1 MKQFFYPRSVAVV
14 GVSELP
20 TNLGR
25 VIVNNLLD
33 FGFQGQI
40 FPVGPRG
47 GQVRGLE
54 IVPSVLELPQ
64 PVDLVTVLAPAL
76 IVPKILDH
84 CAQRGINRVVVE
96 SGGFSECSEAGR
108 VLEEEVRQRLHDYGI
123 RLVGPNGLGLINL
136 EVGLCLPFAQIPL
149 RPPVGGVSVVAQSGG
164 VGANLISWL
173 AQEGLGMNKFISL
186 GNKLNINEDDVLA
199 FLLED
204 DGTHIIY
211 LYLEDIV
218 DGRRLM
224 DLGQSATK
232 PILLHKANIGIASAA
247 IARSHTS
254 ALTVDDKVVDAACVQ
269 AGLCRVH
276 TQADFLLAAKAL
288 EQPPLKGNRLA
299 VMSRSGGQAV
309 LVADAC
315 QRWGFELP
323 PLSDRIQNLIRSRS
337 RAGIIEP
344 INPVDL
350 GDVYDFSLYRDLMHE
365 FCRDP
370 VYDAVLLNYE
380 PLSDEEKG
388 VARDTVQE
396 QIRLA
401 ERYNKPLV
409 IAVIGELEEQHYF
422 RKEIG
427 VPVFDFPEE
436 AIQALALARQASPST
451 VANSPAIAPAL
462 ELTAVSR
469 VLEPH
474 LYTPGSLS
482 LPIALEV
489 FQSLGLV
496 VPEWQLVDS
505 VAAAESA
512 AAQFN
517 CPVCLKMVAPS
528 AVHKSDLG
536 GVLLNLETPK
546 AAAQGFAQLQQVA
559 AQRLPA
565 GEDWQALIMPMVEG
579 GIEVLL
585 GARRD
590 HTFGPLVVFGA
601 GGIWVE
607 ILEDVALGVAPID
620 EAQAGRLIDQTR
632 INALLQGRRG
642 QSPADRESLVQS
654 LVALSN
660 LMLQFPQIQELDLNP
675 VRVFPA
681 GQGTLVLDARMMIG

>member
-14 GVSELP
+14 GVSEYP

-25 VIVNNLLD
+25 VIVNNLLA
-33 FGFQGQI
+33 FGFQGPI
-40 FPVGPRG
+40 FPIGPRG

-54 IVPSVLELPQ
+54 ILPSLLELPQ

-76 IVPKILDH
+76 VVPKVLDH
-84 CAQRGINRVVVE
+84 CAQRGITRVVVE

-108 VLEEEVRQRLHDYGI
+108 VLEEEVRQRLQDYGI

-149 RPPVGGVSVVAQSGG
+149 RPRLGGVSIVAQSGG

-186 GNKLNINEDDVLA
+186 GNKLNINETDVLA
-199 FLLED
+199 YLLED
-204 DGTHIIY
+204 DGTHVIY

-232 PILLHKANIGIASAA
+232 PILLHKANIGSASAA
-247 IARSHTS
+247 IARSHTA
-254 ALTVDDKVVDAACVQ
+254 ALTVDDRVVDAACAQ

-323 PLSDRIQNLIRSRS
+323 PLSERIQNLIRSRS

-350 GDVYDFSLYRDLMHE
+350 GDVYDFSLYRDLMLE

-370 VYDAVLLNYE
+370 VFDAVLLNYE
-380 PLSDEEKG
+380 PLSDEEKA
-388 VARDTVQE
+388 VARDTVQD

-401 ERYNKPLV
+401 QHYQKPLV
-409 IAVIGELEEQHYF
+409 IAVIGELEERQF
-422 RKEIG
+422 LRRQMG

-436 AIQALALARQASPST
+436 AIQGLALARQASRPPAVVSAS
-451 VANSPAIAPAL
+451 VGSPPQLAGVEKVLAPYLA
-462 ELTAVSR
+462 
-469 VLEPH
+469 
-474 LYTPGSLS
+474 TPGP
-482 LPIALEV
+482 LPMPVALEV
-489 FQSLGLV
+489 FQSLGMA
-496 VPEWQLVDS
+496 VPEWHLVTS
-505 VAAAESA
+505 EAAAISA
-512 AAQFN
+512 ASGLG
-517 CPVCLKMVAPS
+517 CPVCLKLVAPS

-536 GVLLNLETPK
+536 GVVLDLETP
-546 AAAQGFAQLQQVA
+546 
-559 AQRLPA
+559 
-565 GEDWQALIMPMVEG
+565 
-579 GIEVLL
+579 
-585 GARRD
+585 
-590 HTFGPLVVFGA
+590 
-601 GGIWVE
+601 
-607 ILEDVALGVAPID
+607 
-620 EAQAGRLIDQTR
+620 
-632 INALLQGRRG
+632 
-642 QSPADRESLVQS
+642 
-654 LVALSN
+654 
-660 LMLQFPQIQELDLNP
+660 
-675 VRVFPA
+675 
-681 GQGTLVLDARMMIG
+681 